1 MKWINEQMN
10 EKSTKNHLVPVA
22 GKAVAASS
30 FGLFLSNKDPV
41 RIDPESSDFN
51 LNAPNDWTNDNG

>member
-1 MKWINEQMN
+1 MN

-51 LNAPNDWTNDNG
+51 LNAPND